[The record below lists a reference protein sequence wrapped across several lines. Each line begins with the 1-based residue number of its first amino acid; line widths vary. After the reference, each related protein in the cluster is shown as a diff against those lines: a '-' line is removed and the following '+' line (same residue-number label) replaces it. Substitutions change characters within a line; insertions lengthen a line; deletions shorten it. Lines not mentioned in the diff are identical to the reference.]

1 MLSDKDLNIKND
13 EDYTAEYL
21 LNQSKKQIDK
31 KPRFISFVDLRRIF
45 DTLNI
50 TIEPE
55 LVEYLIYLMKSSFK
69 DEKASFY
76 YLNYLS
82 FVELLYEE
90 NVDDEKSVE
99 EDQSYEIT
107 PEAYENILQNI
118 FGKIKSYA
126 KRKGIK
132 PIDIFKD
139 DVALVEEEN
148 SKQRFNII
156 ELKDFIEKLDNNI
169 GIDLKELEIYCL
181 YTKLKFDEVE
191 NELEAISFKK
201 LENDLN
207 SDEVTTKESKKLKL
221 ITTSKEAKNKS
232 VISSQKFNKIEHID
246 DEENDFISLQG
257 LVFLIKKWLEQGL
270 TLNSLFQTK
279 NTRNLNGKQVLSYEH
294 FLLALSEKKI
304 INKKLKLDEFT
315 DFIIVTESSE
325 DIVID
330 INSFNSYLSSKLK
343 FEKEDE
349 SGVVE
354 IDNSSQGIEIFS
366 GNVSSRI
373 NKDREISRRSNKI
386 TSNPQ
391 NKIKENFTSPV
402 SIGNDVDTK
411 QYEDN
416 VLKLEN
422 DSKKSSK
429 NNLDNQIKSDKKSNK
444 YVEDENQDNYS
455 SKEKETDNN
464 NMEEIEQFDIID

>member
-1 MLSDKDLNIKND
+1 M
-13 EDYTAEYL
+13 
-21 LNQSKKQIDK
+21 
-31 KPRFISFVDLRRIF
+31 
-45 DTLNI
+45 
-50 TIEPE
+50 
-55 LVEYLIYLMKSSFK
+55 
-69 DEKASFY
+69 
-76 YLNYLS
+76 
-82 FVELLYEE
+82 
-90 NVDDEKSVE
+90 
-99 EDQSYEIT
+99 
-107 PEAYENILQNI
+107 
-118 FGKIKSYA
+118 
-126 KRKGIK
+126 
-132 PIDIFKD
+132 
-139 DVALVEEEN
+139 
-148 SKQRFNII
+148 
-156 ELKDFIEKLDNNI
+156 
-169 GIDLKELEIYCL
+169 
-181 YTKLKFDEVE
+181 
-191 NELEAISFKK
+191 
-201 LENDLN
+201 
-207 SDEVTTKESKKLKL
+207 
-221 ITTSKEAKNKS
+221 
-232 VISSQKFNKIEHID
+232 
-246 DEENDFISLQG
+246 
-257 LVFLIKKWLEQGL
+257 
-270 TLNSLFQTK
+270 
-279 NTRNLNGKQVLSYEH
+279 
-294 FLLALSEKKI
+294 LALSEKKI